1 MLIKKNIMRK
11 HLVYLLSVCLFFNG
25 VSISLSAQTTIE
37 SFFGRWSL
45 YLPGGAGWLEVHAE
59 KNYTDASLL
68 WEGGSVEP
76 VANIYMDGDKLI
88 VTRVS
93 REVREKD
100 NKGATIQTH
109 PITETNT
116 FTLK

>member
-1 MLIKKNIMRK
+1 MKKHI
-11 HLVYLLSVCLFFNG
+11 YYWLSVCFVLNL
-25 VSISLSAQTTIE
+25 VSISLNAQTTIE
-37 SFFGRWSL
+37 SFCGRWTL
-45 YLPGGAGWLEVHAE
+45 YLPNGAGWLEVHAE

-100 NKGATIQTH
+100 NKGD
-109 PITETNT
+109 
-116 FTLK
+116 TLLK